1 LAKKKA
7 KRSLIFKLAFAVFFI
22 YVAVSFTVMQVDI
35 ARRRDSLEAV
45 RTEVKEQTY
54 INQELTNLL
63 NSGENADY
71 IMKIAREKLGLVL
84 PDERVFIDYNRK
96 E

>member
-1 LAKKKA
+1 M
-7 KRSLIFKLAFAVFFI
+7 IFKLAFVAFFV

-35 ARRRDSLEAV
+35 AKRRDSLEAV
-45 RTEVKEQTY
+45 RAEAKEQTY
-54 INQELTNLL
+54 INQEITNIL